1 MPSTSAMWIAA
12 GSALACTTAGVLA
25 YGVRGRSSSFIAPSV
40 YQGPADRRAVA
51 LTFDDGPSGSTPRL
65 LEILERHRAKA
76 TFFECGANIRRF
88 PQIARAVVD
97 AGHEIGNHTD
107 THPLLSLQPVDV
119 IRREIS
125 RAQDTIRETTG
136 FTATLFRA
144 PYGVRW
150 FGMRQTQRE
159 LGLMGVMWTAIGLD
173 WKLDG
178 AAVSRRLLRS
188 VRNGAILCLH
198 DGRGIATEPN
208 ITSTIEAVRTMIP
221 FLLDQGFRLETV
233 SQLLCPTI

>member
-1 MPSTSAMWIAA
+1 MWMAA
-12 GSALACTTAGVLA
+12 ASALACTTTGVLA
-25 YGVRGRSSSFIAPSV
+25 YGVRGRSSSLIAPSV
-40 YQGPADRRAVA
+40 CRGSADRRAIA
-51 LTFDDGPSGSTPRL
+51 LTFDDGPSPATPRL
-65 LEILERHRAKA
+65 LEILEKYGAKA
-76 TFFECGANIRRF
+76 TFFECGVNVRRQ
-88 PQIARAVVD
+88 PQIARAVSD

-107 THPLLSLQPVDV
+107 THRLLSLRSTDV
-119 IRREIS
+119 IRREMS
-125 RAQDTIRETTG
+125 RAQDAIRDTTG

-150 FGMRQTQRE
+150 FGMRQAQSE
-159 LGLMGVMWTAIGLD
+159 LGLTGVMWTAIGLD

-188 VRNGAILCLH
+188 VKNGAILCLH
-198 DGRGIATEPN
+198 DGRGISTQPDV
-208 ITSTIEAVRTMIP
+208 TSTIEAVRTMIP

>member
-1 MPSTSAMWIAA
+1 MWIAA
-12 GSALACTTAGVLA
+12 GSAVACTTAGVLA
-25 YGVRGRSSSFIAPSV
+25 YGVRGRSSSLIAPSV
-40 YQGPADRRAVA
+40 CRGSAYRRAIA
-51 LTFDDGPSGSTPRL
+51 LTFDDGPSPGTPQL
-65 LEILERHRAKA
+65 LEILDKYGVKA
-76 TFFECGANIRRF
+76 TFFECGVNIRRL
-88 PQIARAVVD
+88 PEIARAVLQ

-107 THPLLSLQPVDV
+107 THPVLSLRSKQV

-125 RAQDTIRETTG
+125 RAQEAIRDTTG

-150 FGMRQTQRE
+150 FGMRQAQSE

-178 AAVSRRLLRS
+178 AAVSRRLLRT
-188 VRNGAILCLH
+188 VKNGAILCLH
-198 DGRGIATEPN
+198 DGRGIAPKPDV
-208 ITSTIEAVRTMIP
+208 TSTIEAVRTMIP
-221 FLLDQGFRLETV
+221 FLLDQGFCLETV

>member
-1 MPSTSAMWIAA
+1 MWIAA
-12 GSALACTTAGVLA
+12 GSAIACTTAGVLA
-25 YGVRGRSSSFIAPSV
+25 YGVRSPSSSLIAPSV
-40 YQGPADRRAVA
+40 CRGSAGRRSIA
-51 LTFDDGPSGSTPRL
+51 LTFDDGPSPATPQL
-65 LEILERHRAKA
+65 LEILDKHGAKA
-76 TFFECGANIRRF
+76 TFFECGVNIRRL
-88 PQIARAVVD
+88 PQIARAVFQ

-107 THPLLSLQPVDV
+107 THPLLSLRSNQV

-125 RAQDTIRETTG
+125 RAQDAIRDTTG

-150 FGMRQTQRE
+150 FGMRQVQRE
-159 LGLMGVMWTAIGLD
+159 LSLLGVMWTAIGLD

-178 AAVSRRLLRS
+178 AAVSRRLLPAAK
-188 VRNGAILCLH
+188 NGAIFCLH
-198 DGRGIATEPN
+198 DGRGIATRPDV
-208 ITSTIEAVRTMIP
+208 TSTIEAVRIMIP

>member
-1 MPSTSAMWIAA
+1 MWIAA
-12 GSALACTTAGVLA
+12 GSALACTTAGALA

-40 YQGPADRRAVA
+40 FQGSAERRAIA
-51 LTFDDGPSGSTPRL
+51 LTFDDGPSQATPRV
-65 LEILERHRAKA
+65 LEILEQYGVKA
-76 TFFECGANIRRF
+76 TFFECGVNIRRL
-88 PQIARAVVD
+88 PEIARAVAD

-107 THPLLSLQPVDV
+107 THPLLSLRSAEM
-119 IRREIS
+119 IRREMS
-125 RAQDTIRETTG
+125 RAQDAIRETTG

-150 FGMRQTQRE
+150 FGMKQAQRE

-178 AAVSRRLLRS
+178 PAVSRRLLRS

-198 DGRGIATEPN
+198 DGRGISTEPN
-208 ITSTIEAVRTMIP
+208 VTSTIEAVRTMIP

>member
-1 MPSTSAMWIAA
+1 MWIAA

-25 YGVRGRSSSFIAPSV
+25 YGVRGRSASWIAPSV
-40 YQGPADRRAVA
+40 SHGSTERRALA
-51 LTFDDGPSGSTPRL
+51 LTFDDGPSPATPRL
-65 LEILERHRAKA
+65 LEILGKYQAKA
-76 TFFECGANIRRF
+76 TFFQCGANIRRL
-88 PQIARAVVD
+88 PQIARSVFE

-107 THPLLSLQPVDV
+107 THPLLSFHSKGL
-119 IRREIS
+119 IRREIT
-125 RAQDTIRETTG
+125 RAQDAIRDTTG
-136 FTATLFRA
+136 CTATLFRA

-150 FGMRQTQRE
+150 FGMRQVQRE

-178 AAVSRRLLRS
+178 AAVCRRLLPA
-188 VRNGAILCLH
+188 VKNGAILCLH
-198 DGRGIATEPN
+198 DGRGISTEPDV
-208 ITSTIEAVRTMIP
+208 TSTIEAVRTMIP

>member
-1 MPSTSAMWIAA
+1 
-12 GSALACTTAGVLA
+12 
-25 YGVRGRSSSFIAPSV
+25 VRGRSSSLLAPSV
-40 YQGPADRRAVA
+40 CRGFKDRRSLA
-51 LTFDDGPSGSTPRL
+51 LTFDDGPSPATPRL
-65 LEILERHRAKA
+65 LKILDKYGAKA
-76 TFFECGANIRRF
+76 TFFECGVNIRRL
-88 PQIARAVVD
+88 PQIARAVRE

-107 THPLLSLQPVDV
+107 THPMLSLRSAEV
-119 IRREIS
+119 IRREMS
-125 RAQDTIRETTG
+125 CAQDAIRDTTG

-150 FGMRQTQRE
+150 FGMRQAQRE

-178 AAVSRRLLRS
+178 AAVSRRLLRT
-188 VRNGAILCLH
+188 VTNGAIFCLH
-198 DGRGIATEPN
+198 DGRGTSSEPDV
-208 ITSTIEAVRTMIP
+208 TSTIEAVRTMIP

>member
-1 MPSTSAMWIAA
+1 MWIAA
-12 GSALACTTAGVLA
+12 GSALACTTASALA

-40 YQGPADRRAVA
+40 FQGSAERRAIA
-51 LTFDDGPSGSTPRL
+51 LTFDDGPSPATPRV
-65 LEILERHRAKA
+65 LEILERYGVKA
-76 TFFECGANIRRF
+76 TFFECGVNIRRL
-88 PQIARAVVD
+88 PEIARAVAD

-107 THPLLSLQPVDV
+107 THPLLSLRSAEM
-119 IRREIS
+119 IRREMS
-125 RAQDTIRETTG
+125 RAQDAIRETTG

-150 FGMRQTQRE
+150 FGMKQAQRE

-178 AAVSRRLLRS
+178 RAVSRRLLRS

-198 DGRGIATEPN
+198 DGRGISTEPN
-208 ITSTIEAVRTMIP
+208 VTSTIEAVRTMIP

>member
-1 MPSTSAMWIAA
+1 MWIAA
-12 GSALACTTAGVLA
+12 GSALACTTAGALA

-40 YQGPADRRAVA
+40 CQGSTERRAIA
-51 LTFDDGPSGSTPRL
+51 LTFDDGPSPATPRV
-65 LEILERHRAKA
+65 LEILERYGVKA
-76 TFFECGANIRRF
+76 TFFECGVNIRRL
-88 PQIARAVVD
+88 PEIARAVAD

-107 THPLLSLQPVDV
+107 THPLLSLRSAEM
-119 IRREIS
+119 IRREMS
-125 RAQDTIRETTG
+125 RAQDAIRETTG

-150 FGMRQTQRE
+150 FGMKQAQRE

-178 AAVSRRLLRS
+178 RAVSRRLLRS

-198 DGRGIATEPN
+198 DGRGISTEPN
-208 ITSTIEAVRTMIP
+208 VTSTIEAVRTMIP

>member
-1 MPSTSAMWIAA
+1 MWIAT

-40 YQGPADRRAVA
+40 YRGSADRRAIA
-51 LTFDDGPSGSTPRL
+51 LTFDDGPSLATPRL
-65 LEILERHRAKA
+65 LEILEKYGAKA
-76 TFFECGANIRRF
+76 TFFECGVNVRRL
-88 PQIARAVVD
+88 PQIARAVFD

-107 THPLLSLQPVDV
+107 THRVLSLRSRDV
-119 IRREIS
+119 IRREMS
-125 RAQDTIRETTG
+125 RAQDSIRDTTG

-150 FGMRQTQRE
+150 FGMRQAQSE

-178 AAVSRRLLRS
+178 AAVSRRLLRT
-188 VRNGAILCLH
+188 VKNGAILCLH
-198 DGRGIATEPN
+198 DGREISTQPDV
-208 ITSTIEAVRTMIP
+208 TSTIEAVRTMIP